1 VHRIIT
7 DPASQPLDV
16 GRTTRVVPGGLR
28 RAVMI
33 RDRHCQY
40 PGCDVPAVCCDCHHR
55 QHWSAAGATSLHSLI
70 MLCGY
75 HHTQLHLSGQAVIRR
90 PHGRIE
96 IIPDPDHHPT
106 DKTDRGP

>member
-1 VHRIIT
+1 
-7 DPASQPLDV
+7 
-16 GRTTRVVPGGLR
+16 
-28 RAVMI
+28 
-33 RDRHCQY
+33 
-40 PGCDVPAVCCDCHHR
+40 
-55 QHWSAAGATSLHSLI
+55 

-75 HHTQLHLSGQAVIRR
+75 HHTQLHLSGQAIIRR